1 MSAASLRQVCYG
13 LAALVGLVLTWF
25 FNLRYD
31 GSVGYL
37 QAWFANDASSSAAVD
52 LIVLAVVASVFIVA
66 ESRRL
71 GLRWPLVYVVV
82 GFVGAMAFA
91 VPLFL
96 LVRERALAAERR
108 LAVASVV

>member
-1 MSAASLRQVCYG
+1 MTASLARQLFYGVAAVVG
-13 LAALVGLVLTWF
+13 LALTWW

-52 LIVLAVVASVFIVA
+52 LIVLAVVSSVFIVA

-71 GLRWPLVYVVV
+71 GLRWPVVYVVV

-108 LAVASVV
+108 LPVASAV

>member
-1 MSAASLRQVCYG
+1 MTASLARQVFYG
-13 LAALVGLVLTWF
+13 VAAVAGLVLTWF

-31 GSVGYL
+31 GPVSYL
-37 QAWFANDASSSAAVD
+37 AAWFANDASSSAAVD

-71 GLRWPLVYVVV
+71 GLRWPLGYVVV

-96 LVRERALAAERR
+96 LVRERALAADRR
-108 LAVASVV
+108 LPAGSVV